1 MDSAGFTYISTHIY
15 QNYTYLK
22 TITPDKK
29 RGHDLDLRANGG
41 GRGLEE
47 VEGVEG

>member
-1 MDSAGFTYISTHIY
+1 MDSAGFTYTSTHIY

-22 TITPDKK
+22 TVTPDKK
-29 RGHDLDLRANGG
+29 RGYDLDLRVNGG